1 MLDRIQ
7 AAWRALVG
15 TPTTK
20 RAAVWDAAG
29 AGVRFQ
35 QWAPPSTAFATNLT
49 APMLK
54 ERARDLYRNSPWAR
68 RLVDSLVVG
77 AVGAGI
83 KPQFRAADADLK
95 QRVQAEW
102 LAWTDQADFAGRFD
116 FYGLQQ
122 AALKALLIDGEC
134 FLRLVLDPAQ
144 RVPLQ
149 LQLLP
154 SEFLDSTRVDDRTLN
169 GIEYDAAGRRVA
181 YWLYRRHPA
190 EAPDMQSVRVP
201 AEQVL
206 HLYVPIQPGVE
217 RGVSWLAPIMTGL
230 HELRQFEEAA
240 VVRARV
246 AAILA
251 AFVHSPDGLG
261 PLQPDS
267 GLPQLEP
274 GTVVKLSP
282 GEDIRF
288 NEVPDFPNYEQ
299 FVRGQLRAITAA
311 LNIPYE
317 IAGNDVSAVT
327 YASGR
332 HALLEYQ
339 RHLESLQH
347 HVLVFQLCRPVWA
360 AWTRAA
366 MAAGVL
372 PEGDYSTVRWIAP
385 RLQMLDSR
393 MEVQSIIQQI
403 RGGLLSRS
411 EAVSA
416 MGWDVEQIDSEIAA
430 DNARADALG
439 LVLDSDARR
448 RTQQG
453 QNVPDVVAAGS
464 EQGAE
469 Q

>member
-1 MLDRIQ
+1 
-7 AAWRALVG
+7 
-15 TPTTK
+15 
-20 RAAVWDAAG
+20 
-29 AGVRFQ
+29 
-35 QWAPPSTAFATNLT
+35 
-49 APMLK
+49 
-54 ERARDLYRNSPWAR
+54 
-68 RLVDSLVVG
+68 VDSLVVG

-134 FLRLVLDPAQ
+134 FLRFVLDPAQ

-154 SEFLDSTRVDDRTLN
+154 SEFLDATRIDDRTLN
-169 GIEYDAAGRRVA
+169 GIEYDAAGHRAA

-190 EAPDMQSVRVP
+190 EAPDTQSVRVP
-201 AEQVL
+201 AEQVI
-206 HLYVPIQPGVE
+206 HLYVPVQPGVE
-217 RGVSWLAPIMTGL
+217 RGVTWLAPIMTGL
-230 HELRQFEEAA
+230 HEMRQFEEAA

-251 AFVHSPDGLG
+251 GFVHTPDGLG
-261 PLQPDS
+261 PLQPDG

-274 GTVVKLSP
+274 GSVVKLSP
-282 GEDIRF
+282 GEDIQF

-416 MGWDVEQIDSEIAA
+416 MGRDVEQIDAEIAQ
-430 DNARADALG
+430 DNARADELG
-439 LVLDSDARR
+439 LVLDSDPRQ

-453 QNVPDVVAAGS
+453 QPTPDAVAAGS

-469 Q
+469 A